1 MRGPVARPI
10 VVAAGGT
17 GGHFFPAE
25 ALAAALIGR
34 GERVALMTDARS
46 SSLNS
51 PTFANSERFVLQ
63 GSGLA
68 GHGVLGAA
76 KGALALMRGTVEAR
90 RLLLDLNPAAV
101 VGFGGYPSVP
111 PLLAARL
118 VPASRR
124 PMTVLHEQNAVLG
137 RANRALSRGADL
149 LALPFE
155 GTARVPAGVRAEVL
169 GNPVRPAIAALHG
182 GGYAP
187 PLDEVRILVLGGS
200 LGARVFSDVVPAA
213 IAALPEADR
222 RRLRVVQQ
230 CRQEDMDRTR
240 TAYAATGVKAE
251 LAPFF
256 GDVAARLSAAHLV
269 IARAGAST
277 VAEIACAGRPSLLVP
292 LPHAIDDHQTG
303 NARSL
308 SERGAAELIPQAS
321 FTPQSL
327 AAALKKFLQAPETLD
342 GMARAAA
349 LLGRP
354 DAAERLADRVLSLVA
369 ATPIGKV
376 P

>member
-10 VVAAGGT
+10 VIAAGGT

-46 SSLNS
+46 SSLDS
-51 PTFANSERFVLQ
+51 PTFANAERFVLK

-76 KGALALMRGTVEAR
+76 KGAVALMRGTMQAR

-118 VPASRR
+118 LPGSRR
-124 PMTVLHEQNAVLG
+124 PATVLHEQNAVLG
-137 RANRALSRGADL
+137 RANRTLSRGADL
-149 LALPFE
+149 LALCFE
-155 GTARVPAGVRAEVL
+155 GTTRVPAGVRAEVL
-169 GNPVRPAIAALHG
+169 GNPVRPAIAALYAQ
-182 GGYAP
+182 GYAP

-213 IAALPEADR
+213 ITALPEADR

-240 TAYAATGVKAE
+240 TAYAAAGVKAE

-308 SERGAAELIPQAS
+308 SERGAAELIVQAS

-327 AAALKKFLQAPETLD
+327 ATALKNLLQAPETLD